1 MDNNKVLKNLKR
13 LEFLGYGFI
22 GLFIY
27 ICVMEFIDS
36 SRLYFWRSF
45 FVIVPAI
52 ALIYFIQ
59 GEIMKGIIW
68 NADKNYLKRVNQA
81 EVERLQNRQNKE

>member
-1 MDNNKVLKNLKR
+1 MDNNKVIKKLNR

-52 ALIYFIQ
+52 ALIYFIH

-68 NADKNYLKRVNQA
+68 NADKNYFKRVNQA
-81 EVERLQNRQNKE
+81 VVESLQNRQNK